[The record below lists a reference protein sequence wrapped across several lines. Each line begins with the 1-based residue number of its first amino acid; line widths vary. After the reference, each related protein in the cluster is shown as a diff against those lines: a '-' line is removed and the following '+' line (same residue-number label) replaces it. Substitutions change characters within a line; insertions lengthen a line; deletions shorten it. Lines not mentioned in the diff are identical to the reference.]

1 MAQARTP
8 KIVAFRVVFA
18 FIETL
23 LIIHTLPMFAQAPS
37 FQHAVAYGSG
47 GYAPIS
53 AALGDL
59 NEDGILDIV
68 VANQCVTSDSC
79 PSGGGYICT
88 SADYCSHGAVGVLL
102 GNGDG
107 TFRPAVTYETGG
119 YLSFSVALGDLNGDG
134 KLDLVVVND
143 CGAVPIDFEGNCPY
157 ATLDVMFGNGD
168 GTFSPPEIAKRIFE
182 MGSAIGYS
190 TIWLARAAGPKG
202 KVFYTDG
209 DPEKVHRAQ
218 MYFRMAGVAKRI
230 EVQIGDA
237 LAIVKKT
244 PGMFDVIFIDV
255 DKNQYPAALHAVR
268 PKLRRGGLL
277 ITDNTIWSG
286 KAARPAPEEDKDTKG
301 VQEFNRMVYAS
312 KELYPVLIPLRDGLT
327 ICRKS

>member
-1 MAQARTP
+1 MPQSMEFPSLDQPWRGYCRCSCRFPAR
-8 KIVAFRVVFA
+8 
-18 FIETL
+18 
-23 LIIHTLPMFAQAPS
+23 
-37 FQHAVAYGSG
+37 
-47 GYAPIS
+47 
-53 AALGDL
+53 
-59 NEDGILDIV
+59 NE
-68 VANQCVTSDSC
+68 
-79 PSGGGYICT
+79 
-88 SADYCSHGAVGVLL
+88 
-102 GNGDG
+102 
-107 TFRPAVTYETGG
+107 F
-119 YLSFSVALGDLNGDG
+119 
-134 KLDLVVVND
+134 
-143 CGAVPIDFEGNCPY
+143 
-157 ATLDVMFGNGD
+157 
-168 GTFSPPEIAKRIFE
+168 FE

-312 KELYPVLIPLRDGLT
+312 KSFIRCSFPCAT
-327 ICRKS
+327 A

>member
-1 MAQARTP
+1 MSASAGKADTTFCGAKSPLGTTRPFLTGTVEAPRKEMKKIKGLKIHALKPGEKTMIRTENLRS
-8 KIVAFRVVFA
+8 AFTKDDVDEYLYKLLPERDAVVREMEDYA
-18 FIETL
+18 AKHGVP
-23 LIIHTLPMFAQAPS
+23 IIGP
-37 FQHAVAYGSG
+37 AVARLLSLLVQVSG
-47 GYAPIS
+47 
-53 AALGDL
+53 
-59 NEDGILDIV
+59 
-68 VANQCVTSDSC
+68 
-79 PSGGGYICT
+79 
-88 SADYCSHGAVGVLL
+88 
-102 GNGDG
+102 
-107 TFRPAVTYETGG
+107 
-119 YLSFSVALGDLNGDG
+119 
-134 KLDLVVVND
+134 
-143 CGAVPIDFEGNCPY
+143 
-157 ATLDVMFGNGD
+157 
-168 GTFSPPEIAKRIFE
+168 AKRIFE

-218 MYFRMAGVAKRI
+218 MYFRRAGVAKRI